1 MVHYTCISMM
11 SLAAM
16 HILLQGCVEVLCGSH
31 EVDTTL
37 RDRWNRTALDVATQ
51 ECKELLLNKGQRS
64 TRYMHYS

>member
-1 MVHYTCISMM
+1 M
-11 SLAAM
+11 
-16 HILLQGCVEVLCGSH
+16 EVLCGSP

-64 TRYMHYS
+64 TRCTHYSLEDVMKLKFAPFCSS